1 MKAVESLLDQ
11 SLQQLALSDSHRDS
25 GSLGCYKH
33 STPCWALSQRL
44 LPCGLC
50 IDILPGTHIP
60 LIALARGMLASL
72 ESYPVS
78 P

>member
-11 SLQQLALSDSHRDS
+11 SLQQLAPSDSHRDS
-25 GSLGCYKH
+25 GS
-33 STPCWALSQRL
+33 LSQRL

-50 IDILPGTHIP
+50 IDILLGTHIP
-60 LIALARGMLASL
+60 LIALARGMLESL